1 MFNRI
6 NRRYSIRYKNTNV
19 DGIADK
25 LNSMDSKNRRDFI
38 KWGVMGVFG
47 SLLPVPKGD
56 TLIINTKG
64 NVGMS
69 MDNPNGILRITNS
82 YGPIGIGCPHIPYE
96 MEIRNV

>member
-1 MFNRI
+1 MPDRI
-6 NRRYSIRYKNTNV
+6 NRRDSIRYKNTDRN
-19 DGIADK
+19 GINDK

-38 KWGVMGVFG
+38 KWGVMSVFG

-56 TLIINTKG
+56 TLIINTNH

-69 MDNPNGILRITNS
+69 INNPNAILRITNT